1 MLHSTNKN
9 SINKSGLQIV
19 DVSVRYTNGELA
31 LDRLDLNVPEHQIY
45 TLLGPSGCGKSTL
58 LRSIAG
64 LLQPNHGEITYNQ
77 FPLQKN
83 QKQNDQHSFIGF
95 VPQNYGLLPWKTVQG
110 NIMTALK
117 ISRNDLARDEQH
129 TQSQFWLTAMGI
141 ANLAHKFPLALS
153 GGQQQRVALARTFA
167 IQPQIMLL
175 DEPFSALDAITREEI
190 QRIFLQNW
198 AIHPTTTLFVTHDVD
213 EAIVL
218 GQKIVIM
225 PANKDDALTMIDNP
239 VFPVPYN
246 SKREHPLF
254 FEQMKAI
261 RKVMQ
266 EKW

>member
-9 SINKSGLQIV
+9 SINKSGLQIA
-19 DVSVRYTNGELA
+19 DVSVRYASGEVALNGIH
-31 LDRLDLNVPEHQIY
+31 LNVPEHQIY

-58 LRSIAG
+58 LRSVAG
-64 LLQPNHGEITYNQ
+64 LIQPTQGEILYNNSQ
-77 FPLQKN
+77 LQKN
-83 QKQNDQHSFIGF
+83 QDTLIGF
-95 VPQNYGLLPWKTVQG
+95 VPQNYGLLPWKTVHA

-117 ISRNDLARDEQH
+117 ISRRDLTREEQH
-129 TQSQFWLTAMGI
+129 AQSQLWLTAMGI
-141 ANLAHKFPLALS
+141 ANLAHKFPLAIS

-190 QRIFLQNW
+190 QRIFLENW
-198 AIHPTTTLFVTHDVD
+198 ATHPTTTLFVTHDVD

-225 PANKDDALTMIDNP
+225 PANKDDALTKIDNP
-239 VFPVPYN
+239 VFPVAYN

-254 FEQMKAI
+254 FEQMKTI

>member
-9 SINKSGLQIV
+9 FITKSGLQIT
-19 DVSVRYTNGELA
+19 DVSVCYASGESALNGIH
-31 LDRLDLNVPEHQIY
+31 LNVPEHQIF

-58 LRSIAG
+58 LRSVAG
-64 LLQPNHGEITYNQ
+64 LIQPNHGEITYNH
-77 FPLQKN
+77 FPLQN
-83 QKQNDQHSFIGF
+83 NHRSFIGF

-117 ISRNDLARDEQH
+117 ISRNDLTREQQLA
-129 TQSQFWLTAMGI
+129 QSQLWLTAMGI
-141 ANLAHKFPLALS
+141 ANLANKFPLAIS

-190 QRIFLQNW
+190 QRIFLENW
-198 AIHPTTTLFVTHDVD
+198 ATHPTTTLFVTHDVD
-213 EAIVL
+213 EAIML
-218 GQKIVIM
+218 GQKIVVM
-225 PANKDDALTMIDNP
+225 PANKDDELTMIDNP
-239 VFPVPYN
+239 VFPVAYN
-246 SKREHPLF
+246 SKREHPLY
-254 FEQMKAI
+254 FEQMKTI

>member
-9 SINKSGLQIV
+9 TIKSSGLQIA
-19 DVSVRYTNGELA
+19 DVSVRYVSGELA
-31 LDRLDLNVPEHQIY
+31 LNGIDLNVPEHQIY

-64 LLQPNHGEITYNQ
+64 LIQPNQGEILYNNSQ
-77 FPLQKN
+77 LQKN
-83 QKQNDQHSFIGF
+83 QGTLIGF
-95 VPQNYGLLPWKTVQG
+95 VPQNYGLLAWKTVHA

-117 ISRNDLARDEQH
+117 ISRRDLTKDQQH
-129 TQSQFWLTAMGI
+129 AQSKLWLTAMGI
-141 ANLAHKFPLALS
+141 ANLAHKFPLAIS

-190 QRIFLQNW
+190 QHIFLENW
-198 AIHPTTTLFVTHDVD
+198 ATHPTTTLFVTHDVD
-213 EAIVL
+213 EAIIL
-218 GQKIVIM
+218 GQKIVVM
-225 PANKDDALTMIDNP
+225 PANKDDALTIIDNP

-246 SKREHPLF
+246 NKREHPLF

>member
-9 SINKSGLQIV
+9 FINKSGLQIA
-19 DVSVRYTNGELA
+19 DVSVRYASRELA
-31 LDRLDLNVPEHQIY
+31 LNGIDLNVPEHQIY

-58 LRSIAG
+58 LRSVAG
-64 LLQPNHGEITYNQ
+64 LIQPNQGEITYNH
-77 FPLQKN
+77 FPLQN
-83 QKQNDQHSFIGF
+83 NHRSFIGF

-117 ISRNDLARDEQH
+117 ISRNDLTREQQLA
-129 TQSQFWLTAMGI
+129 QSQYWLTAMGI
-141 ANLAHKFPLALS
+141 ANLANKFPLAIS

-190 QRIFLQNW
+190 QRIFLENW
-198 AIHPTTTLFVTHDVD
+198 ATHPTTTLFVTHDVD
-213 EAIVL
+213 EAIML
-218 GQKIVIM
+218 GQKIVVM
-225 PANKDDALTMIDNP
+225 SANKDDKLTMIDNP
-239 VFPVPYN
+239 VFPVAYN

-254 FEQMKAI
+254 FEQMKTI

>member
-9 SINKSGLQIV
+9 SINKSGLQIA
-19 DVSVRYTNGELA
+19 DVSVRYASGELA
-31 LDRLDLNVPEHQIY
+31 LNGIHLNVPEHQIF

-58 LRSIAG
+58 LRGVAG
-64 LLQPNHGEITYNQ
+64 LIQPNQGEILYNNS
-77 FPLQKN
+77 PLQNNK
-83 QKQNDQHSFIGF
+83 DTLIGF
-95 VPQNYGLLPWKTVQG
+95 VPQNYGLLPWKTVQA

-117 ISRNDLARDEQH
+117 ISRNDLAKDEQR

-141 ANLAHKFPLALS
+141 ANLAHKFPLAIS

-190 QRIFLQNW
+190 QRIFLENW
-198 AIHPTTTLFVTHDVD
+198 ATHPTTTLFVTHDVD